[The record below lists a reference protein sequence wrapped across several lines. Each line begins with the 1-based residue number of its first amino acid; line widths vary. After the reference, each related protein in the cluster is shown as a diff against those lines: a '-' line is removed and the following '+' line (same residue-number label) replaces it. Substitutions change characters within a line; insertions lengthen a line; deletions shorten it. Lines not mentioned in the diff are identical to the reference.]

1 MWIEAYFK
9 SFVVVGIYAK
19 TRHET
24 VGLTQRENGLPGLNS
39 NTCPRNNVTLWQF
52 GIFLIHLFL
61 SR

>member
-24 VGLTQRENGLPGLNS
+24 VNHQI
-39 NTCPRNNVTLWQF
+39 NV
-52 GIFLIHLFL
+52 LIHIGL
-61 SR
+61 SAGKWLAWIE